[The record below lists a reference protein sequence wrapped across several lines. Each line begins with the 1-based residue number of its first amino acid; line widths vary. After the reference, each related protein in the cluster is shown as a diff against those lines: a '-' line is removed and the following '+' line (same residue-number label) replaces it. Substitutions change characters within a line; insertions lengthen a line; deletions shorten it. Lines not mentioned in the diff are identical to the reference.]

1 MCLMGIDNRVFHA
14 ASTLLQRGIKP
25 SGRKVRAF
33 LGGGSD
39 RDIAPALARW
49 WATEAVKAPSLSVA
63 NTSDLVPR
71 AEMEAALALAEER
84 LEAQRRHVMLET
96 DRIRQEMGEPLRR
109 QIEKLASENF
119 LLKNRVA
126 ALERERR

>member
-1 MCLMGIDNRVFHA
+1 MSIDDRVFHA
-14 ASTLLQRGIKP
+14 ANTLLQRGIKP

-39 RDIAPALARW
+39 RDITPALARW
-49 WATEAVKAPSLSVA
+49 WATEAAKAPSPSVCQ
-63 NTSDLVPR
+63 NGDMVPR

-109 QIEKLASENF
+109 QNEKLVSENF
-119 LLKNRVA
+119 LLKNRIA